1 MKHVKSLVLIVL
13 VVGLSAALGA
23 CTAPPPTPTS
33 AQLMQM
39 TEADVRTSLGLDAA
53 DVGYHVIDADSG
65 AVLTSRHADAA
76 FPPASTAKLATM
88 IAALGIL
95 GPEYRFRTKLL
106 ARGTLKDGMF
116 NGDIV
121 LQGDGDPLFSAN
133 DLRALAV
140 RLADIGIKK
149 VEGHF
154 FYHSTLPVFADIAP
168 GQPIDAPY
176 NQGVSGLNF
185 GFNRV
190 TWTKDSEG
198 IYITPTEAEN
208 LTPVL
213 DPGDDV
219 AGELPI
225 RAPDLFNARM
235 LQRFAANEGVQ
246 LPPPTPS
253 SPPDG
258 AVVLAEVYSLPLL
271 EIARAGLEYSN
282 NMVAEAVGVAAAR
295 ATGAPVD
302 TLQQLAHVLGLWLEN
317 HDPNLKQFAKGLVN
331 HSGLSVH
338 SRITPKQMTALLKG
352 ALNHRLKG
360 WRFDTLL
367 TPGGGHTGFRGRFK
381 QPDAAYRI
389 WAKSGTMRY
398 IKGLAGYI
406 DAASGRRLIFA
417 LFVYD
422 PDRRQT
428 LENNPHRQSDAA
440 RARSDD
446 WRARSDLFET
456 TLIRHWISSY

>member
-1 MKHVKSLVLIVL
+1 
-13 VVGLSAALGA
+13 
-23 CTAPPPTPTS
+23 
-33 AQLMQM
+33 
-39 TEADVRTSLGLDAA
+39 
-53 DVGYHVIDADSG
+53 
-65 AVLTSRHADAA
+65 
-76 FPPASTAKLATM
+76 
-88 IAALGIL
+88 
-95 GPEYRFRTKLL
+95 
-106 ARGTLKDGMF
+106 
-116 NGDIV
+116 
-121 LQGDGDPLFSAN
+121 
-133 DLRALAV
+133 
-140 RLADIGIKK
+140 
-149 VEGHF
+149 
-154 FYHSTLPVFADIAP
+154 
-168 GQPIDAPY
+168 
-176 NQGVSGLNF
+176 
-185 GFNRV
+185 V

-198 IYITPTEAEN
+198 VYVTPAEAES
-208 LTPVL
+208 LTPVAK
-213 DPGDDV
+213 PGNDV
-219 AGELPI
+219 AGTLPVH
-225 RAPDLFNARM
+225 APDLLSARM

-246 LPPPTPS
+246 LPPPTPGT
-253 SPPDG
+253 PPDG

-295 ATGAPVD
+295 STGAPID
-302 TLQQLAHVLGLWLEN
+302 TLQQSAHVLGLWLET
-317 HDPNLKQFAKGLVN
+317 HHPDLKQFAKGLVN

-338 SRITPKQMTALLKG
+338 SRVTPLQMTTLLQG
-352 ALNHRLKG
+352 ALTHRLKG

-422 PDRRQT
+422 PDHRQKLEKNPRRQG
-428 LENNPHRQSDAA
+428 DAA

-456 TLIRHWISSY
+456 TLIRHWISTY

>member
-1 MKHVKSLVLIVL
+1 MVL
-13 VVGLSAALGA
+13 VVGLSVGLGG
-23 CTAPPPTPTS
+23 CTTPLPTT

-39 TEADVRTSLGLDAA
+39 TESDMRTSLELDVA
-53 DVGYHVIDADSG
+53 DVGYHVIDADTG
-65 AVLTSRHADAA
+65 AVLASQNADAA

-95 GPEYRFRTKLL
+95 GPEHRFRTKLL
-106 ARGTLKDGMF
+106 ARGTLKGSVLS
-116 NGDIV
+116 GDIV

-140 RLADIGIKK
+140 RLADIGIKR
-149 VEGHF
+149 VDGRF
-154 FYHSTLPVFADIAP
+154 LYHSTLPVFADIAP
-168 GQPIDAPY
+168 GQPVDAPY

-185 GFNRV
+185 EFNRV

-198 IYITPTEAEN
+198 IYVTPDEAEN
-208 LTPVL
+208 LTPAL
-213 DPGDDV
+213 TPGNDV
-219 AGELPI
+219 AGELPV
-225 RAPDLFNARM
+225 RAPNLLSARM

-246 LPPPTPS
+246 LPSPAQDT
-253 SPPDG
+253 PPDG

-302 TLQQLAHVLGLWLEN
+302 TLQQSAHVLGLWLEM
-317 HDPNLKQFAKGLVN
+317 HHPNLKHFAKGLVN
-331 HSGLSVH
+331 HSGLSVR
-338 SRITPKQMTALLKG
+338 SRVTPVQMTALLQG
-352 ALNHRLKG
+352 ALSHRLKG

-422 PDRRQT
+422 PNRRQK
-428 LENNPHRQSDAA
+428 LEENQRRRSDAA
-440 RARSDD
+440 LARSDD
-446 WRARSDLFET
+446 WRTRSDLFET

>member
-1 MKHVKSLVLIVL
+1 
-13 VVGLSAALGA
+13 
-23 CTAPPPTPTS
+23 
-33 AQLMQM
+33 MQM

-65 AVLTSRHADAA
+65 AVLTSRHAGRRIPTGFDREIGNHDCRPRHPRPGVPISDKAVGA
-76 FPPASTAKLATM
+76 RDIEKTACSTAISFCKAMVIRYSVPT
-88 IAALGIL
+88 ICAH
-95 GPEYRFRTKLL
+95 
-106 ARGTLKDGMF
+106 
-116 NGDIV
+116 
-121 LQGDGDPLFSAN
+121 
-133 DLRALAV
+133 LRCV
-140 RLADIGIKK
+140 LADIGIKK

-302 TLQQLAHVLGLWLEN
+302 TLQRLAHVLGLWLEN